1 MAKKDL
7 RVIKTLKSIDNAIVA
22 LLKYK
27 NFEDITVK
35 DICEKAM
42 INRGTFYSHY
52 KDKYALIQS
61 YQKSL
66 IEGAE
71 NLIYKNLIGDSLTDI
86 ADHQVRDMLE
96 RLFEYIEDNQ
106 MKIYATALAVG
117 RVEFMEDFSKH
128 MYKIYRLKQKEFGV
142 QFSDEAFSDYLITY
156 VSNAHL
162 GIIYRWLE
170 KGCKETPKE
179 MAEMLELMTLRGV
192 FKTVLTIKKDE

>member
-1 MAKKDL
+1 MTKKDL
-7 RVIKTLKSIDNAIVA
+7 RVIKTLKSIDDAIIA
-22 LLKYK
+22 LLKDK
-27 NFEDITVK
+27 KFEDITVK

-42 INRGTFYSHY
+42 INRGTYYSHY

-66 IEGAE
+66 IEDAE
-71 NLIYKNLIGDSLTDI
+71 SLIYKNITGDSLTEI
-86 ADHQVRDMLE
+86 ADHQIKDMLE
-96 RLFEYIEDNQ
+96 QLFEYIEYNQ

-128 MYKIYRLKQKEFGV
+128 MYKIYRLKQKELGV
-142 QFSDEAFSDYLITY
+142 HFSDEALSEYLITY

-170 KGCKETPKE
+170 NGCKETPKE
-179 MAEMLELMTLRGV
+179 MAEMLELMTITGV
-192 FKTVLTIKKDE
+192 FKTVLTKEKDE